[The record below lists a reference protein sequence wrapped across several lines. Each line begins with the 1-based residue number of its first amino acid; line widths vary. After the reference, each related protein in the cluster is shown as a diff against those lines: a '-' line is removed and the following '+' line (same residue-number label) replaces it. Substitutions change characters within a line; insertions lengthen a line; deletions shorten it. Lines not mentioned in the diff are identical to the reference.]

1 MLRELND
8 DTFLDVWK
16 WYFQSVSGNKKTSP
30 YGITC
35 LMARSYGEGLKGDPT
50 RDPNWRPTPALPV

>member
-1 MLRELND
+1 MFWEVND

-30 YGITC
+30 YDVTR
-35 LMARSYGEGLKGDPT
+35 LMTGCYGEGFKKGGG
-50 RDPNWRPTPALPV
+50 PTPPSLLREGAV